1 VHSPEI
7 ESNKDLEKL
16 FKDQMSSV
24 GEDFSSAA
32 SLLLKEEEEAA
43 AARHKKK
50 HGRDLLTTPSPTT
63 TPAEYSP
70 NDEYT
75 AFMISS
81 TNSANKYVLIAL
93 FFFSPVTTFHSP
105 PYLSIFHHRC
115 SLSLSTSHI

>member
-16 FKDQMSSV
+16 FKDQMSSAQ
-24 GEDFSSAA
+24 EDFSSAA

-43 AARHKKK
+43 ARHKKK
-50 HGRDLLTTPSPTT
+50 HGRDLLTTPAPTT

-75 AFMISS
+75 SYMISS
-81 TNSANKYVLIAL
+81 TDYTKKYVLMLPFL
-93 FFFSPVTTFHSP
+93 FLLLPGHDISLNIISLPFIIVTH
-105 PYLSIFHHRC
+105 YL
-115 SLSLSTSHI
+115 LSTSH

>member
-16 FKDQMSSV
+16 FKDQMSSAQ
-24 GEDFSSAA
+24 EDFSSAA

-43 AARHKKK
+43 ARHKKK
-50 HGRDLLTTPSPTT
+50 HGRDLLTTPAPTT

-75 AFMISS
+75 AYMISS
-81 TNSANKYVLIAL
+81 TDANKYVLIVL
-93 FFFSPVTTFHSP
+93 SFSFVTRSRHFTLHLISLPFIIVAH
-105 PYLSIFHHRC
+105 YL
-115 SLSLSTSHI
+115 LST